1 MSVSPSTA
9 SPAVG
14 SPATGSPATGS
25 PATASPATASAT
37 AGAATGGAPDGH
49 AVVRFSRDCE
59 LGPSEDR
66 WLQDGLAAALP
77 DLRMAELFAARPS
90 LFREADHL
98 IVGVDR
104 ASGQPVSA
112 LGASWTATAAGERFL
127 HIGVQFVDAR
137 LRRGPVFSTSWLALL
152 EDVVTAGGFPLLS
165 ALRTYNPVAYCA
177 MRAYGRLPGAVMYP
191 EVGPVDQDPDVSRL
205 AGEIATAL
213 APAAPFDPASGRI
226 TGIGVPREL
235 YRDRPRCDDAAVNN
249 HFERHTVPGDRILC
263 VVHIRETATADAIVD
278 NFVRRTTRSAQDVP
292 AAADPAAPPP

>member
-1 MSVSPSTA
+1 MSVPPSTA
-9 SPAVG
+9 SPA
-14 SPATGSPATGS
+14 A
-25 PATASPATASAT
+25 ASPAAASATAGAATAGAAT

-59 LGPSEDR
+59 LRPSEDR
-66 WLQDGLAAALP
+66 WLQAGLAAALP
-77 DLRMAELFAARPS
+77 DLRMAELFAARPN

-104 ASGQPVSA
+104 VSGQPVSA
-112 LGASWTATAAGERFL
+112 LGASWTATAAGDRFL

-152 EDVVTAGGFPLLS
+152 EDVVAAGGFPLLS

-191 EVGPVDQDPDVSRL
+191 EVGPVDQDPDVTRL
-205 AGEIATAL
+205 AGEISATL
-213 APAAPFDPASGRI
+213 APGAPFDPASGRI
-226 TGIGVPREL
+226 AGIGVPRDL
-235 YRDRPRCDDAAVNN
+235 YRGRPRCDDEAVNE

-263 VVHIRETATADAIVD
+263 VVHIRETATVDAIVD
-278 NFVRRTTRSAQDVP
+278 NFVRRTTRSAPGVATP
-292 AAADPAAPPP
+292 ADPAAPPP